1 MGGWKTEDFIGLK
14 VNIHEREEG
23 GGVWGREVIEENIP
37 KYASSRLRNVFQL
50 AKEVSWELCLLMH
63 MGKDL
68 KKGR

>member
-1 MGGWKTEDFIGLK
+1 MSEKKEVVFG
-14 VNIHEREEG
+14 
-23 GGVWGREVIEENIP
+23 GREVIEENIP